1 MRPWPL
7 GQLLEFLAVTSEAA
21 AGGDWIAGGQLL
33 FEFNGGLMLRR
44 LWRLGW
50 LLLELAEEVMQLRSG
65 DVGPAAALLQVLQ
78 QFKQLVAVGGQAAAQ
93 GAVLDAAMQLFQFS
107 QQVHKRFRL
116 VCQLLRK
123 AEQLGQQGI
132 EALLWPWRSWFLL
145 LFG

>member
-1 MRPWPL
+1 
-7 GQLLEFLAVTSEAA
+7 
-21 AGGDWIAGGQLL
+21 
-33 FEFNGGLMLRR
+33 
-44 LWRLGW
+44 
-50 LLLELAEEVMQLRSG
+50 MQLRSG

-107 QQVHKRFRL
+107 QQVYKRFRL

-145 LFG
+145 LFS